1 MAIRIPAQ
9 AWSHPIGAGSDP
21 VPRARVAEPMID
33 DGPWAGVPIGGIGAG
48 SIGRTQRG
56 DFARW
61 HLRVGEHRFEPVA
74 VDGFAIWVDDGRG
87 ASATVLRTT
96 PPPPGWGPALPVGA
110 GTYRALFPRAWFEYE
125 VPGCPLRVT
134 EEQLSPVC
142 PGDDATTSLP
152 VGTFAW
158 ALENPTEGPV
168 EAALMLSW
176 RNDLGRD
183 VGLQGAEDG
192 LVTSRTGDGL
202 NGIEM
207 APGAAARERGTP
219 ASMALVVEAGDGIE
233 VTTAAGFDPEHAAGV
248 WARFSADGRVPPGET
263 PGELADDAGR
273 AGAIAARVVIA
284 PGETRTL
291 RFAIA
296 WDIPIAEF
304 GSGRRWLRRYTREQ
318 GTSGDGAWRM
328 AGEALA
334 RIDAWRAAIEA
345 WQGPFLDD
353 PGRPDWYVAAL
364 FNELYFLVDGG
375 TLWADRE
382 LVGPWAGAGGD
393 DAGGDDA
400 GGDGLDPVLGLIE
413 CFDYPFYDTLDVLFY
428 ASFALSRLWPA
439 LEVEISRAFARTVDL
454 ADPSLMTIETTGEI
468 VPRKLPGALPHDLGG
483 PAEDPLG
490 RANLYRFRDP
500 NVWKDLNPKFVL
512 QLARDR
518 GLDDGGAPILQS
530 AWPAV
535 VRAMD
540 HLAAF
545 DLDGD
550 GLPEHDGRPDQTYD
564 TWPMSGPSA
573 YGGGLWLAALRAA
586 ASMAAEVGDPARE
599 TVWGDVL
606 ETAAASFERRL
617 WNGRAYRYDDGGTA
631 TSDSLM
637 ADQLAGQWYIDVLG
651 LGDVLPPSRVESA
664 LREIFER
671 NVRGFGGGE
680 LGAVNGTR
688 PDGSVDR
695 SSEQSQE
702 VWVGTTYALA
712 AFMIGRGLVDE
723 GWQTARGAAR
733 VTYERGLWF
742 RTPEA
747 YDEDGNF
754 RASLYM
760 RPLAIWAIEEA
771 LERTGRA
778 RRTGHQA
785 AVG

>member
-1 MAIRIPAQ
+1 
-9 AWSHPIGAGSDP
+9 
-21 VPRARVAEPMID
+21 MID

-61 HLRVGEHRFEPVA
+61 HLRVGVHHFEPVA
-74 VDGFAIWVDDGRG
+74 VDGFSLWVDEGG
-87 ASATVLRTT
+87 QTSATVLRTT

-110 GTYRALFPRAWFEYE
+110 GTYRALFPRAWFEYD
-125 VPGCPLRVT
+125 VPGCPLQIT
-134 EEQLSPVC
+134 EEQLSPVV
-142 PGDDATTSLP
+142 PGDDAAASLP
-152 VGTFAW
+152 VGVFEW
-158 ALENPTEGPV
+158 AIGNPTAAPIV
-168 EAALMLSW
+168 VALMLSW

-183 VGLQGAEDG
+183 VGLANPAGGRVETRTEG
-192 LVTSRTGDGL
+192 GRTGIVMFPDD
-202 NGIEM
+202 
-207 APGAAARERGTP
+207 AAAGRGTP
-219 ASMALVVEAGDGIE
+219 ASLAIQVEGGEGIE
-233 VTTAAGFDPEHAAGV
+233 VTTAAGFDPDAAADT
-248 WARFSADGRVPPGET
+248 WSQFAADGRLAAGADAV
-263 PGELADDAGR
+263 ADDGRWR
-273 AGAIAARVVIA
+273 AGAIAARITLA

-296 WDIPIAEF
+296 WDIPVAEF

-318 GTSGDGAWRM
+318 GVSGDGAWRI
-328 AGEALA
+328 GGDALA
-334 RIDAWRAAIEA
+334 RLDEWRAAIEA

-353 PGRPDWYVAAL
+353 PGRPAWYVAAL

-375 TLWADRE
+375 TLWADRA
-382 LVGPWAGAGGD
+382 LPLGTTGPLSRAD
-393 DAGGDDA
+393 TRDVE
-400 GGDGLDPVLGLIE
+400 DGTGPEPALALIE
-413 CFDYPFYDTLDVLFY
+413 CFDYPFYNTLDVLFY

-439 LEVEISRAFARTVDL
+439 LEVQISRAFARTVEL
-454 ADPSLMTIETTGEI
+454 ADPTPMTIETTGEQ
-468 VPRKLPGALPHDLGG
+468 VPRKAANALPHDLGG
-483 PAEDPLG
+483 PSEDPLA
-490 RANLYRFRDP
+490 RVNLYRFRDP
-500 NVWKDLNPKFVL
+500 NIWKDLNPKFVL

-518 GLDDGGAPILQS
+518 ALEAGRGTGEPMLRD

-540 HLAAF
+540 HLGSF
-545 DLDGD
+545 DTDGD

-586 ASMAAEVGDPARE
+586 AAMAAEVGDTARM
-599 TVWGDVL
+599 TAWGDLL
-606 ETAAASFERRL
+606 EKAAASFERRL
-617 WNGRAYRYDDGGTA
+617 WNGRAYRYDDGDTP

-637 ADQLAGQWYIDVLG
+637 ADQLAGQWYVDVLG
-651 LGDVLPPSRVESA
+651 LGDLVPPWRVESA
-664 LREIFER
+664 LREVFER
-671 NVRGFGGGE
+671 NVRGFGDAE
-680 LGAVNGTR
+680 MGAVNGTR

-712 AFMIGRGLVDE
+712 AFMIGRGLLDE

-747 YDEDGNF
+747 YDEHGNF
-754 RASLYM
+754 RASIYM

-771 LERTGRA
+771 LERVARA
-778 RRTGHQA
+778 GEHPPVA
-785 AVG
+785 ALR